1 MIKAKKKP
9 IPPKKRQTY
18 SLDEKAN
25 AKRLYLIGLTLLE
38 VSKVVGAPVRT
49 VEKWQISNNWKRE
62 RETTAVHQKALDMF
76 NNGKTQSEISKTLNK
91 SVPTIARYIKKARN
105 ENEKK

>member
-1 MIKAKKKP
+1 MKKAKKTT
-9 IPPKKRQTY
+9 IPPKKRKTY

-38 VSKVVGAPVRT
+38 VSKVVEAPVRT
-49 VEKWQISNNWKRE
+49 VEKWQISENWKSE
-62 RETTAVHQKALDMF
+62 RQTTAVHQKALDLF
-76 NNGKTQSEISKTLNK
+76 NNGKTQPEIAKTLNK

>member
-1 MIKAKKKP
+1 MKKAKKKQ
-9 IPPKKRQTY
+9 IPPKKRKTY

-38 VSKVVGAPVRT
+38 ISKVVNAPVRT
-49 VEKWQISNNWKRE
+49 VEKWQIADNWKSE

-76 NNGKTQSEISKTLNK
+76 NSGKTQSEISKTLNK

-105 ENEKK
+105 ENEKR